1 MVGRCPPVMA
11 GSGASADWADY
22 PAHQGLL
29 RRVAQGSGCPVA
41 VVAPLGELAQTFENR
56 AAVWVA
62 QARAARVQP
71 PRVVVVVPAAAP

>member
-1 MVGRCPPVMA
+1 MA

-29 RRVAQGSGCPVA
+29 RRVARALECLAA
-41 VVAPLGELAQTFENR
+41 VVAPLGELAQTFENH

-71 PRVVVVVPAAAP
+71 PWVVVVAAVAP

>member
-1 MVGRCPPVMA
+1 MA

-29 RRVAQGSGCPVA
+29 RRVAQGSGCPAA
-41 VVAPLGELAQTFENR
+41 VVATLGELAQTFENR

-62 QARAARVQP
+62 WAARVRP
-71 PRVVVVVPAAAP
+71 PRVVVALPVVAP